1 MCRGD
6 GSSLAVFFCSNCRD
20 AWVYSLASLMTKAG
34 AANGTIRM
42 EKRMGKRLYVGS
54 LPYDTTE
61 DQIRDMFA
69 GVGKVETAQLVIDK
83 FTGRSKGFAFVEMS
97 TDEEAKAAVEKLNGS
112 PVGSRTMV
120 VNEAHPQKERTG
132 GFGGGGGRG
141 GFGGGRG
148 GFGGGGGGGG
158 RGDRGGR
165 GGFGGGGG
173 RGGRGDY

>member
-1 MCRGD
+1 
-6 GSSLAVFFCSNCRD
+6 
-20 AWVYSLASLMTKAG
+20 
-34 AANGTIRM
+34 
-42 EKRMGKRLYVGS
+42 MGKRLYVGS

-61 DQIRDMFA
+61 DQIRDMFS

-97 TDEEAKAAVEKLNGS
+97 TDEEAKVAVEKLNGS

-132 GFGGGGGRG
+132 GFGGGGGGRG
-141 GFGGGRG
+141 GFGGGGGGGGGGRGGFGGGGGRG

-158 RGDRGGR
+158 RG
-165 GGFGGGGG
+165 
-173 RGGRGDY
+173 GRGDY